1 MKCKLPPLTRSLV
14 RTYYVSAVLDCIK
27 KSKDKVDSDVL
38 KYYIIRDELTLR
50 EQKFISSKCN
60 GIKMVYPIR
69 TTTILLAV
77 HSGSF
82 CLILYKND
90 QIFFLLKTW
99 NYFTYYRVANS
110 RPGYYCKSQL
120 FPLIKVTLS
129 RHQFPPK

>member
-90 QIFFLLKTW
+90 QIFFLLKT
-99 NYFTYYRVANS
+99 
-110 RPGYYCKSQL
+110 
-120 FPLIKVTLS
+120 
-129 RHQFPPK
+129 